1 MTTTKHHTGL
11 SPLISGFRPPLLLTS
26 ALLGAL
32 LLTQAS
38 FTVAAA
44 KGETLGFAL
53 TWFGIANYEGE
64 EDCPNGLAVAPDRDA
79 YLASKTE
86 EERAVLTDPKNQGG
100 LMLEMVKRGPGGL
113 NACNHPETA
122 VEPPLRTVQGNT
134 AYGLNLTGTD
144 GSSPAP
150 NTCPH
155 QKFANGLNGEDNVD
169 NQYYRVNG
177 CQFGLRNDSPGGY
190 ITQYRSGVMLDGNYT
205 ILVEV
210 SGVDDRQNDDE
221 VSIGIYQGQDP
232 VVRDAAGQ
240 AVLTDASL
248 RVMDDPQYQT
258 VMKGKIVNGV
268 ILSTER
274 KDVYLIE
281 KANEASLAKPHLH
294 FRDARIRM
302 EVDEA
307 GNFSGVLAGYHDW
320 LPLYRTVSKAFS
332 FGETSTGFTCPAVYQ
347 AYKSMAD
354 GYPDPDTGEC
364 TAISIGYLIKGI
376 PTYVIHSDKSA
387 VDKVAEQ

>member
-1 MTTTKHHTGL
+1 MTVAKEGREPGRRL
-11 SPLISGFRPPLLLTS
+11 CAS
-26 ALLGAL
+26 LLGAL
-32 LLTQAS
+32 LFLQAG
-38 FTVAAA
+38 FGAAA
-44 KGETLGFAL
+44 DKGETLGFVL
-53 TWFGIANYEGE
+53 TWFGIANHEGE
-64 EDCPNGLAVAPDRDA
+64 GDCPNGLAIAPDKDA
-79 YLASKTE
+79 YLAAKTE
-86 EERAVLTDPKNQGG
+86 AERAVLTDPKNLGG
-100 LMLEMVKRGPGGL
+100 LMLAMVRRGPGGL
-113 NACNHPETA
+113 NACNHPETV

-144 GSSPAP
+144 GSTPAP
-150 NTCPH
+150 NTCAH
-155 QKFANGLNGEDNVD
+155 EKFAKGLNGEDNVD

-210 SGVDDRQNDDE
+210 TGVDDRQNDDE
-221 VSIGIYQGQDP
+221 VSIGIQQGRDP

-240 AVLTDASL
+240 GVLTDASL
-248 RVMDDPQYQT
+248 RVTDDPRYRT
-258 VMKGKIVNGV
+258 VMKGRIENGV

-294 FRDARIRM
+294 FRDARIHM

-307 GNFSGVLAGYHDW
+307 GNFSGILAGYHDW

-332 FGETSTGFTCPAVYQ
+332 FGETATGFTCPAVYQ
-347 AYKSMAD
+347 AYRSMAD
-354 GYPDPDTGEC
+354 GYPDPETGEC

-376 PTYVIHSDKSA
+376 PAYVIHADKSA
-387 VDKVAEQ
+387 LDKVAGQ